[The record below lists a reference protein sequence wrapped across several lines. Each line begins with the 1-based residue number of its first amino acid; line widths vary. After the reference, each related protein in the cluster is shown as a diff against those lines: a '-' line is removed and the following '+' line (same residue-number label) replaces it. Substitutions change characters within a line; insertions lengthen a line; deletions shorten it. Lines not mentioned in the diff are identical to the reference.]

1 VIGSKDPG
9 QTARLMGQTLATT
22 SVFIHSSRN

>member
-9 QTARLMGQTLATT
+9 QTARLMGQTLATI
-22 SVFIHSSRN
+22 SALIHS